1 LSAEK
6 GIVSIFV
13 FLPTENNIGGDTAW
27 HRWVV
32 ATMDTLGLPFLD
44 LTPALRNLPAP
55 RLATFFI
62 PDSSRAAGHYAEAGN
77 EWVAE
82 VLYDHLLETPRI
94 QELLDST
101 NEHQIENN

>member
-1 LSAEK
+1 MVWLLPLLSAW
-6 GIVSIFV
+6 
-13 FLPTENNIGGDTAW
+13 AW
-27 HRWVV
+27 LAGASPSMVRSVTMV
-32 ATMDTLGLPFLD
+32 ALLAE
-44 LTPALRNLPAP
+44 ALRLRRPANAIDA
-55 RLATFFI
+55 LAAVGLI
-62 PDSSRAAGHYAEAGN
+62 ELANARYRAYAEAGN